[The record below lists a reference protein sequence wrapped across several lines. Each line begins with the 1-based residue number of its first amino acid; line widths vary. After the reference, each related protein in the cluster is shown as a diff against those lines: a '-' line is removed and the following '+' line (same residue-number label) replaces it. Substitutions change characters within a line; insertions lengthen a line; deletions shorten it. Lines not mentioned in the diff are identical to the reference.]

1 MAKIEE
7 TVTFEGILRREEMP
21 ETLKLYKS
29 DNTVLVATFNLKDST
44 GTASVV
50 NVYSRERV

>member
-1 MAKIEE
+1 MAQIEE